1 MAIVGLDSVQSRA
14 AQTKSAQNQVMGKD
28 DFLQLLVAQLQ
39 AQDPLNPMDS
49 TGFTAQLAQF
59 SSLEQL
65 QNINENLDDMGTSQS
80 IQTNSQAVG
89 FIGRDITATG
99 NMVQIV
105 DGQSTRLQVNLDQ
118 DAASVQVSIYD
129 QKGNFIRE
137 FQTGA
142 MAAGQGSIAWN
153 AVDYLGGRAP
163 DGQYQFEATA
173 VDAQGD
179 AVDVTTFTSGRV
191 TGVNFK
197 NGQAYLLTEYQEIP
211 MGNVV
216 QVSEP
221 AAD

>member
-1 MAIVGLDSVQSRA
+1 MAIVGLDSVQSRG
-14 AQTKSAQNQVMGKD
+14 AQTRSAQNQVMGKD
-28 DFLQLLVAQLQ
+28 DFLHLLVAQLQ

-65 QNINENLDDMGTSQS
+65 QNIHESLDTMGTTQS

-89 FIGRDITATG
+89 FIGREITATG
-99 NMVQIV
+99 NTLQIV
-105 DGQSTRLQVNLDQ
+105 DGQSTRMQVMLDQ
-118 DAASVQVSIYD
+118 DAASVQVGIYD
-129 QKGNFIRE
+129 RNGNFIRE

-142 MAAGQGSIAWN
+142 MAAGQGGITWD

-163 DGQYQFEATA
+163 DGQYRFEATA
-173 VDAQGD
+173 VDANGD
-179 AVDVTTFTSGRV
+179 AVGVTTFTSGRV

-197 NGQAYLLTEYQEIP
+197 NGQAYLLTQYQEIP

-221 AAD
+221 VTD